1 MGSQIAD
8 PTMHVTALQHF
19 EAGRLTEAGA
29 ACEVI
34 LHRSPSDWLAL
45 RLLGHVRNN
54 QHAFD
59 QAARLFTAAL
69 QAAPPNVPDEI
80 GILHGLA
87 EALRGKQDFDGALD
101 CYRRA
106 LARNPRDVVTLQNHG
121 STLIALNRHA
131 EALEQYRLALAEAP
145 DALDLRV
152 NEGVAMLAMGMWP
165 EGWERLEARL
175 SLPLPNRVDRFPEDV
190 PHWRGETDIAGRSI
204 LLQAEQG
211 LGDTLQ
217 FIRYAP
223 LVAAL
228 GARVVVRVQPAL
240 GPLLTRL
247 PIADAVLT
255 FADAVPDVDV
265 QCPIMSLP
273 LAFRTTLA
281 SVPAQRPYIGA
292 SPEYLM
298 LWQALLGL
306 RQRGRIGVAWF
317 GRQNR
322 SQRSMP
328 LHALAPLLL
337 ARRDLE
343 FHSLQKEMPDADR
356 HWLATHRAM
365 VDHSTDQ
372 KNFADTAALVAQMDV
387 VLSIDTSLAHLAGA
401 LGKPVWIMLPFSADW
416 RWLVGRTDTPWY
428 PTARL
433 FRQGRPGDWEGVV
446 AEVAQALSV

>member
-1 MGSQIAD
+1 M
-8 PTMHVTALQHF
+8 
-19 EAGRLTEAGA
+19 
-29 ACEVI
+29 
-34 LHRSPSDWLAL
+34 
-45 RLLGHVRNN
+45 
-54 QHAFD
+54 
-59 QAARLFTAAL
+59 
-69 QAAPPNVPDEI
+69 
-80 GILHGLA
+80 
-87 EALRGKQDFDGALD
+87 
-101 CYRRA
+101 
-106 LARNPRDVVTLQNHG
+106 
-121 STLIALNRHA
+121 
-131 EALEQYRLALAEAP
+131 
-145 DALDLRV
+145 
-152 NEGVAMLAMGMWP
+152 
-165 EGWERLEARL
+165 
-175 SLPLPNRVDRFPEDV
+175 
-190 PHWRGETDIAGRSI
+190 PHWRGETDIAGKSI

-228 GARVVVRVQPAL
+228 GARVVVRVQPTLGAL
-240 GPLLTRL
+240 LARL
-247 PIADAVLT
+247 PIADTVLT

-273 LAFRTTLA
+273 LVFRTTLA
-281 SVPAQRPYIGA
+281 NVPAQAPYIGA

-306 RQRGRIGVAWF
+306 RRRRRIGIAWF

-322 SQRSMP
+322 PQRSMP
-328 LHALAPLLL
+328 LQALAPLLL
-337 ARRDLE
+337 ARQDLE
-343 FHSLQKEMPDADR
+343 FHSLQKEIPDADR

-365 VDHSTDQ
+365 VDHSADQ
-372 KNFADTAALVAQMDV
+372 KNFADTAALVAQMDM

-433 FRQGRPGDWEGVV
+433 FRQKRPDDWEGVV